1 MPGPIDE
8 EVSLEQAKAPLDQQ
22 IGQIATLVDY
32 ANNDVAARNSHVE
45 ARLRPLVMAR
55 RGRILNRRDLKGKLG
70 FQVERR
76 TDAPNPVP
84 LQRKI

>member
-32 ANNDVAARNSHVE
+32 ANNDVAAHNFT
-45 ARLRPLVMAR
+45 R
-55 RGRILNRRDLKGKLG
+55 RSPASSVSYGQAGTDL
-70 FQVERR
+70 E
-76 TDAPNPVP
+76 
-84 LQRKI
+84 